1 MINMPGQK
9 EIDNLQNMD
18 TEAALE
24 LFKSNFDSGLKQAE
38 VEKRLKQHGYNEVP
52 EKKTNP
58 ILKFIAK
65 FWGLTAWMLELI
77 IILSWFLHKESD
89 AYIVLG
95 LLVFNAIIGFAQ
107 EQNAANAVEAL
118 KKKLQVNAKVLRDGV
133 WKTVTARELVPG
145 DIIRIRIGDFV
156 PADIKIIQGEIG
168 VDQSALTGES
178 LESEKNP
185 KEIVY
190 SGSIVSRGEASG
202 IVILTGIKTY
212 FGRTIQL
219 VQIAK
224 PKLHIETI
232 ISKVVKWLLI
242 IVAVLLSIALAASF
256 LQGIKPLEILPL
268 MLVLLLGAIPV
279 ALPAMFTVSMA
290 LGSLELVKQ
299 GVLVTRLS
307 APDDA
312 ARMDILCV
320 DKTGTITMNKMS
332 VAKMIALNGYN
343 ENEILLYGALAS
355 QEANHD
361 SIDIAFIN
369 AAKEKNLLNSSIVQ
383 KTFIPFDPKT
393 RKTEAIVMEGNKEFQ
408 VMKGS
413 FAVLAQA
420 CGLNDREKADLETK
434 INEFAK
440 DGYRTLAVARAEIKD
455 KPELVGLVA
464 LHDPPRQDSKKL
476 IDELRN
482 LGVAVKMLTGDAL
495 PIAREIARAV
505 GIGDRI
511 ISASELKEINGSNP
525 VKAAEIAEKANGFAE
540 VYPEDKYLIVKD
552 FQAKGHIVGMT
563 GDGVNDAPALK
574 QAEVGT
580 AVSNASDV
588 AKGAASIVLTD
599 EGLIDIIG
607 PIKIGRMMFQRINT
621 WILNKIARTILKTCF
636 VVFAFLIL
644 GKYVIS
650 ASAMLIMIFM
660 TDFVK
665 ISLSTDNVRWSKKPA
680 VWDING
686 LVKVGIVLGLI
697 MVVEAFG
704 LLFIGLNYFNLT
716 DNGAL
721 STFSFE
727 ILFFFAMFSIFAV
740 REKEHFWN
748 SAPSKTLLLI
758 ILADMILGVALSTF
772 GLLGFKAIPLIQTL
786 IVIGYAFIFSLIIND
801 FIKFGLLKK
810 WHMNVKTL

>member
-1 MINMPGQK
+1 MAEKK
-9 EIDNLQNMD
+9 EIEDLDNLD
-18 TEAALE
+18 TESTIK
-24 LFKSNFDSGLKQAE
+24 LFKSDFTSGLKQTE
-38 VEKRLKQHGYNEVP
+38 VETYLKQYGYNEVP
-52 EKKTNP
+52 EKKTSP
-58 ILKFIAK
+58 IFRFLTK

-77 IILSWFLHKESD
+77 IILSCFLHKESD
-89 AYIVLG
+89 AYIVIG

-118 KKKLQVNAKVLRDGV
+118 KKKLQVNAKVLRDGI
-133 WKTVTARELVPG
+133 WKTVPARELVPG
-145 DIIRIRIGDFV
+145 DIIRVRIGDFV
-156 PADIKIIQGEIG
+156 PADVKIIHGKIS
-168 VDQSALTGES
+168 VNQSALTGES
-178 LESEKNP
+178 LEAEKKP
-185 KEIVY
+185 KEVIY

-202 IVILTGIKTY
+202 IIVLSGINTY

-219 VQIAK
+219 VQIAR
-224 PKLHIETI
+224 PRLHIEGI

-242 IVAVLLSIALAASF
+242 IVAVLLSVAFVASL
-256 LQGIKPLEILPL
+256 LQGINPLEILPL

-290 LGSLELVKQ
+290 LGSLELVKK

-332 VAKMIALNGYN
+332 VAKLVPLNGYS

-361 SIDIAFIN
+361 SIDMAFIN
-369 AAKEKNLLNSSIVQ
+369 AAKQKNLLSSSFVQ
-383 KTFIPFDPKT
+383 KTFTPFDLKT
-393 RKTEAIVMEGNKEFQ
+393 RRTEAIVKNEKKEFQ

-413 FAVLAQA
+413 FSVLAQV
-420 CGLNDREKADLETK
+420 CGLDDNDKADLETK
-434 INEFAK
+434 IDELAK
-440 DGYRTLAVARAEIKD
+440 DGYRTLAVAKAQIKN
-455 KPELVGLVA
+455 KPKLVGLVA
-464 LHDPPRQDSKKL
+464 LHDPPRPDSKKL
-476 IDELRN
+476 IAELRN
-482 LGVAVKMLTGDAL
+482 LGVSVKMLTGDAL
-495 PIAREIARAV
+495 PIAKEIARAV

-511 ISASELKEINGSNP
+511 AKASELKELAKSNP
-525 VKAAEIAEKANGFAE
+525 LKAAELAEKSDGFAE

-580 AVSNASDV
+580 AVSNATDV
-588 AKGAASIVLTD
+588 AKGAASIVMTD
-599 EGLIDIIG
+599 EGLTDIIE

-621 WILNKIARTILKTCF
+621 WILNKITRTVLKTCF
-636 VVFAFLIL
+636 VVLAFLL
-644 GKYVIS
+644 VGKFVIS
-650 ASAMLIMIFM
+650 VSAMLIMIFM

-665 ISLSTDNVRWSKKPA
+665 ISLSTDNVRWSKKPSI
-680 VWDING
+680 WDING
-686 LVKVGIVLGLI
+686 LVKVSVVLGLI

-704 LLFIGLNYFNLT
+704 LLYVGLNYFNLAV

-727 ILFFFAMFSIFAV
+727 ILFFFAMFSIIVV
-740 REKEHFWN
+740 REKGHFWD
-748 SAPSKTLLLI
+748 SAPSKILFSIL
-758 ILADMILGVALSTF
+758 LADMALGVVLSTF
-772 GLLGFKAIPLIQTL
+772 GLLGLKAIPLIETL
-786 IVIGYAFIFSLIIND
+786 VVIGYAFLFSLVIND
-801 FIKFGLLKK
+801 FIKFVLLKK
-810 WHMNVKTL
+810 WHINHEFN

>member
-1 MINMPGQK
+1 MTEKK
-9 EIDNLQNMD
+9 EIDDLRKMD
-18 TEAALE
+18 TASALKF
-24 LFKSNFDSGLKQAE
+24 FKSDFISGLKQIE
-38 VEKRLKQHGYNEVP
+38 VENRIKEYGYNEVP
-52 EKKTNP
+52 EKETSP
-58 ILKFIAK
+58 LFRFLKK

-89 AYIVLG
+89 AYIVMG

-118 KKKLQVNAKVLRDGV
+118 KKKLQVNAKVLRDGI
-133 WKTVTARELVPG
+133 WKTITARELVPG
-145 DIIRIRIGDFV
+145 DIIRIRTGDFV
-156 PADIKIIQGEIG
+156 PADVKIMQGEIG

-178 LESEKNP
+178 IEAEKKP
-185 KEIVY
+185 KEIIY
-190 SGSIVSRGEASG
+190 SGSIVTRGEASG
-202 IVILTGIKTY
+202 IVISTGLDTY
-212 FGRTIQL
+212 FGRTVQL

-242 IVAVLLSIALAASF
+242 IVAVLLSIAFAASF
-256 LQGIKPLEILPL
+256 LQGINLVGILPL

-290 LGSLELVKQ
+290 LGSLELAKQ

-312 ARMDILCV
+312 ARMDVLCV

-332 VAKMIALNGYN
+332 VAKIVPLKSYS
-343 ENEILLYGALAS
+343 ENEVLLYGALAS

-361 SIDIAFIN
+361 SIDMAFIN
-369 AAKEKNLLNSSIVQ
+369 AAKQKNILDDSFVQ

-393 RKTEAIVMEGNKEFQ
+393 RRTEAIIKKRKENEEFQ

-413 FAVLAQA
+413 FTVIAQV
-420 CGLNDREKADLETK
+420 CGLDDKNKANLEIK
-434 INEFAK
+434 INKFAK
-440 DGYRTLAVARAEIKD
+440 NGYRTLAVAKAQIKN
-455 KPELVGLVA
+455 KPKLVGLVA
-464 LHDPPRQDSKKL
+464 LHDPPRSNSKKL

-482 LGVAVKMLTGDAL
+482 LGVSVKMLTGDAL
-495 PIAREIARAV
+495 PITKEIAREV
-505 GIGDRI
+505 GIGNRI
-511 ISASELKEINGSNP
+511 VKMSELKELTTSDPI
-525 VKAAEIAEKANGFAE
+525 KAAELAEKNDGFAE

-580 AVSNASDV
+580 AVSNATDV

-599 EGLIDIIG
+599 EGLTDVIG

-621 WILNKIARTILKTCF
+621 WILNKITRTILKTCF

-644 GKYVIS
+644 GKFVIS

-665 ISLSTDNVRWSKKPA
+665 ISLSTDNVKWSKKPSI
-680 VWDING
+680 WNING
-686 LVKVGIVLGLI
+686 LVKVAIVLGLI

-704 LLFIGLNYFNLT
+704 LLYIGLKYFNLT
-716 DNGAL
+716 TDNGIL

-727 ILFFFAMFSIFAV
+727 ILFFFAIFSIFIV
-740 REKEHFWN
+740 REKGHFWN
-748 SAPSKTLLLI
+748 SSPSKTLLLI
-758 ILADMILGVALSTF
+758 ILADMVLGVVLSTF
-772 GLLGFKAIPLIQTL
+772 GLLGLKAIPLTQTL
-786 IVIGYAFIFSLIIND
+786 IVIGYSFIFSLVIND
-801 FIKFGLLKK
+801 FIKFALLKK
-810 WHMNVKTL
+810 WHMNHE

>member
-1 MINMPGQK
+1 MNNMIERK
-9 EIDNLQNMD
+9 EIDNLRNMD
-18 TEAALE
+18 IESTIK
-24 LFKSNFDSGLKQAE
+24 LFRSDFTSGLKQTE
-38 VEKRLKQHGYNEVP
+38 VENCRKQYGYNEVP
-52 EKKTNP
+52 EKRSTPLLNF
-58 ILKFIAK
+58 LKK

-89 AYIVLG
+89 AYIVMG

-107 EQNAANAVEAL
+107 EYNAANAVEAL
-118 KKKLQVNAKVLRDGV
+118 KKKLQVNAKILRDGV
-133 WKTVTARELVPG
+133 WKIVTARELVPG

-156 PADIKIIQGEIG
+156 PADVKIIQGEIG

-178 LESEKNP
+178 IEVEKKL

-190 SGSIVSRGEASG
+190 SGSLVSRGEASG
-202 IVILTGIKTY
+202 IVVLTGTSTY
-212 FGRTIQL
+212 FGRTVQL

-242 IVAVLLSIALAASF
+242 IVAVLLLIAFAASL
-256 LQGIKPLEILPL
+256 LQGVNLIEILPL

-332 VAKMIALNGYN
+332 VAKLVPLNGYSKN
-343 ENEILLYGALAS
+343 EVLLYGTLAS

-361 SIDIAFIN
+361 SIDMAFIN
-369 AAKEKNLLNSSIVQ
+369 AAKQKNLLDGSFVQ
-383 KTFIPFDPKT
+383 KAFTPFDPKT
-393 RKTEAIVMEGNKEFQ
+393 RRTEAVVKNGNKEFQ

-413 FAVLAQA
+413 FIVLSQV
-420 CGLNDREKADLETK
+420 CGLDDKDRANLETK

-440 DGYRTLAVARAEIKD
+440 DGYRTLAVAKVQIKN
-455 KPELVGLVA
+455 KPKLVGLVA
-464 LHDPPRQDSKKL
+464 LYDPPRQDSKKL
-476 IDELRN
+476 IEELRN
-482 LGVAVKMLTGDAL
+482 LGVSVKMLTGDAL
-495 PIAREIARAV
+495 PIAKEIARAV

-511 ISASELKEINGSNP
+511 VKSTELKELAKSDSA
-525 VKAAEIAEKANGFAE
+525 KAAELAEKSNGFAE
-540 VYPEDKYLIVKD
+540 VYPKDKYLIVKN

-563 GDGVNDAPALK
+563 GDGINDAPALK
-574 QAEVGT
+574 QAEVGI

-588 AKGAASIVLTD
+588 AKGAASIVLID
-599 EGLIDIIG
+599 EGLTDIIS

-621 WILNKIARTILKTCF
+621 WILNKITRTVLKTCF
-636 VVFAFLIL
+636 VVLAFLIL
-644 GKYVIS
+644 GKFVIS

-665 ISLSTDNVRWSKKPA
+665 ISLSTDNVRWSKKTSI
-680 VWDING
+680 WDING
-686 LVKVGIVLGLI
+686 LAKVAIVLGLI
-697 MVVEAFG
+697 MVVEALG
-704 LLFIGLNYFNLT
+704 LLYIGLDYFNLAT

-727 ILFFFAMFSIFAV
+727 ILFFFAIFSIFVV
-740 REKEHFWN
+740 REKGHFWD
-748 SAPSKTLLLI
+748 SAPSKTLLSI
-758 ILADMILGVALSTF
+758 ILADMVLALVLSTF
-772 GLLGFKAIPLIQTL
+772 GLLGFKAITLIQTL
-786 IVIGYAFIFSLIIND
+786 IVMGYAFIFSLVIND
-801 FIKFGLLKK
+801 FIKFVLLKK
-810 WHMNVKTL
+810 WHMNHE